1 LTSSGPTASPDATQE
16 AALFVAAKQRL
27 DLPVTDDQP
36 SPDRLRLAVVAL
48 DQPSVVDVTT
58 AVVLPSSRLPAR
70 SAATSGLR
78 QQMSRSPGKSS
89 DSISA
94 RLCSSN

>member
-16 AALFVAAKQRL
+16 AALFLAAKQRL

-58 AVVLPSSRLPAR
+58 AVVLRSSRLPAR

-78 QQMSRSPGKSS
+78 QQMSRSAGKSS